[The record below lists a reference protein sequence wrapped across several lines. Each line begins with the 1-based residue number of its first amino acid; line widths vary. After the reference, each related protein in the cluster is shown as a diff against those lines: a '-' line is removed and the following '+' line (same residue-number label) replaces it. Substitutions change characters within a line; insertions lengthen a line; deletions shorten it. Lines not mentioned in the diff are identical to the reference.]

1 MKTSIKLL
9 AAAALVTAAS
19 FAGAQSFPAKPVRL
33 VVTYPPGGGSDII
46 ARTLAQKLT
55 EPLGVQV
62 VVENRPGAN
71 GNIGTDY
78 VSKSTPDG
86 YTLVLGNTGPLCI
99 SPAIYASIPYNT
111 AKDFSPI
118 SLVASTPIILVVH
131 PSFPAKSIGD
141 LVKIARARPGE
152 LRFASSGNG
161 ATSHLAG
168 EMLKLMANINMV
180 HVPYKGVAPA
190 IVDVIAGQL
199 EMQFLDVSVVVGYI
213 KNGKVRP
220 IAWAGAKRGPAFP
233 DVPTVAES
241 GFPGFDVTGWYG
253 ILGAAGMPKDVVARL
268 NGAIVKVLSQ
278 PDTRERFDAIGAI
291 AVTSTP
297 EEFTEYIRAE
307 LAKWSKV
314 AKAAKLKVE

>member
-1 MKTSIKLL
+1 MNTWTRL
-9 AAAALVTAAS
+9 ACVAAVACAAPS
-19 FAGAQSFPAKPVRL
+19 AGAQTWPAKPVRL

-78 VSKSTPDG
+78 VAKSAPDG

-99 SPAIYASIPYNT
+99 SPAIYSTIPYNT
-111 AKDFSPI
+111 ARDFSPI

-131 PSFPAKSIGD
+131 PSFPVRTVGD
-141 LVKIARARPGE
+141 LVKIAKARPGQ

-168 EMLKLMANINMV
+168 EMLKLMAGIDMV

-190 IVDVIAGQL
+190 IVDVIAGQI

-213 KNGKVRP
+213 KNGKVRAV
-220 IAWAGAKRGPAFP
+220 AWAGPRRGPAFP
-233 DVPTVAES
+233 EVPTVAES

-268 NGAIVKVLSQ
+268 NGAIVKALAQ
-278 PDTRERFDAIGAI
+278 PDTRERFDAIGALP
-291 AVTSTP
+291 VTSTP
-297 EEFTEYIRAE
+297 DEFAEYIRAE
-307 LAKWSKV
+307 LAKWAKV
-314 AKAAKLKVE
+314 ARAANLKVE

>member
-1 MKTSIKLL
+1 MNTSIKLL
-9 AAAALVTAAS
+9 TTAALLTLAS
-19 FAGAQSFPAKPVRL
+19 LAGAQSWPAKPVRL

-46 ARTLAQKLT
+46 ARTLGQKLT

-78 VSKSTPDG
+78 VAKSPPDG

-99 SPAIYASIPYNT
+99 SPAIYTTLPYNA
-111 AKDFSPI
+111 AKDFSPV

-131 PSFPAKSIGD
+131 PSFPVKTMGD
-141 LVKIARARPGE
+141 LVKIAKARPGE

-190 IVDVIAGQL
+190 VIDVIAGQI

-213 KNGKVRP
+213 KNGKVRAV
-220 IAWAGAKRGPAFP
+220 AWAGAKRGRRFP
-233 DVPTVAES
+233 SCRRCRRKRLPGLRRDRLVRHSRGGRHAE
-241 GFPGFDVTGWYG
+241 GCRRQ
-253 ILGAAGMPKDVVARL
+253 A
-268 NGAIVKVLSQ
+268 
-278 PDTRERFDAIGAI
+278 
-291 AVTSTP
+291 
-297 EEFTEYIRAE
+297 
-307 LAKWSKV
+307 
-314 AKAAKLKVE
+314 

>member
-1 MKTSIKLL
+1 MNTSIRSLFI
-9 AAAALVTAAS
+9 AALLTLAP
-19 FAGAQSFPAKPVRL
+19 FAGAQTWPAKPVRL

-46 ARTLAQKLT
+46 ARTLGQKLT

-62 VVENRPGAN
+62 IIENRPGAN
-71 GNIGTDY
+71 GNIGTEY
-78 VSKSTPDG
+78 VAKSAPDG

-99 SPAIYASIPYNT
+99 SPAIYASVPYNT
-111 AKDFSPI
+111 AKDFSPV

-131 PSFPAKSIGD
+131 PSFPAKTIGD
-141 LVKIARARPGE
+141 LVKIAKARPGE
-152 LRFASSGNG
+152 LHFASSGNG
-161 ATSHLAG
+161 ATSHLSG
-168 EMLKLMANINMV
+168 EMLKLMAKINMV

-190 IVDVIAGQL
+190 IIDVIAGQI
-199 EMQFLDVSVVVGYI
+199 EMQFIDVSVVVGHI
-213 KNGKVRP
+213 KNGKVRA

-253 ILGAAGMPKDVVARL
+253 ILGAAGTPKDVVARL

-278 PDTRERFDAIGAI
+278 TDTRERFDAIGAI

-297 EEFTEYIRAE
+297 DEFAEYLRAE
-307 LAKWSKV
+307 ISKWAKV
-314 AKAAKLKVE
+314 AKAANLKVE